1 MEPPPDGEGASLA
14 TSVLPQ
20 LVGGLRA
27 PGAADRAEALGQLA
41 QIVDTSFGE
50 DALVLGEYLRMS
62 GGIDAL
68 VSLLKWSTNEPV
80 QAKAAHALMNLS
92 TNKKNQVLIA
102 QKGLYVLPFPADH
115 GTSVQ
120 RRSMICALASC

>member
-50 DALVLGEYLRMS
+50 DALARAREES
-62 GGIDAL
+62 DAQF
-68 VSLLKWSTNEPV
+68 S
-80 QAKAAHALMNLS
+80 
-92 TNKKNQVLIA
+92 
-102 QKGLYVLPFPADH
+102 
-115 GTSVQ
+115 
-120 RRSMICALASC
+120 ALADLRERSAR